1 LPFLP
6 LDDLGKRAAART
18 IAKHARDGE
27 PYTGNEWVAAMYSSL
42 RQVRDVII
50 DRTVPDVQIEP
61 RQPQGRMVGADR
73 NG

>member
-1 LPFLP
+1 
-6 LDDLGKRAAART
+6 
-18 IAKHARDGE
+18 
-27 PYTGNEWVAAMYSSL
+27 MYSSL